1 MIVLDLLVGLI
12 LGARFSGPR
21 GSLWSEG
28 LGLQTFVGAMST
40 YSICEGREM
49 IYAMDTYEFFKRERR
64 EKSTKY
70 VKTKVELDTEIEL
83 LMVLCISSN

>member
-1 MIVLDLLVGLI
+1 
-12 LGARFSGPR
+12 
-21 GSLWSEG
+21 
-28 LGLQTFVGAMST
+28 
-40 YSICEGREM
+40 M

-64 EKSTKY
+64 EKSSKY